1 MNQPTKHGGARPK
14 RRNTDQRGG
23 ARPGAG
29 ALQVRLRLPRDV
41 AQELKILTLVRRG
54 VTCDQTISPDNVAS
68 QIIHAAWMEYDAGV
82 EEEGFDPIRDIEI
95 YNAGVE
101 EEGEDKTR

>member
-29 ALQVRLRLPRDV
+29 ALQVRLRLPRNV

-54 VTCDQTISPDNVAS
+54 VTGDQTISPDDVAA
-68 QIIHAAWMEYDAGV
+68 QTIHAAWMEYDAGV
-82 EEEGFDPIRDIEI
+82 EE
-95 YNAGVE
+95 A
-101 EEGEDKTR
+101 GEDAS

>member
-1 MNQPTKHGGARPK
+1 MERLTKHGGARPK

-54 VTCDQTISPDNVAS
+54 VTGDQTISPDDVAA
-68 QIIHAAWMEYDAGV
+68 QTILAAWIEYDAGV
-82 EEEGFDPIRDIEI
+82 EE
-95 YNAGVE
+95 A
-101 EEGEDKTR
+101 GEDAS